1 MLPDLRFLNWSKSPK
16 KCHFFQC
23 QQVLPDLIL
32 LIWSNS
38 AWKES
43 VTRFYFTKLATTFC
57 FCTSLKGKRLW
68 FSTFLKQVS
77 TMPKLNHHKSKSV
90 DTKSNFGIEPWDP
103 SIMST
108 LLMYVDMCTYT
119 EQIGFSRSWRVQVIS
134 DFLTRTTTR
143 MAAKTKD
150 AIIWKGERGAKQNKW
165 LFWVMCR
172 AVLSSSLL
180 SFSRFLLSF
189 TTKEHWNKWS
199 KIKKKSCFLNKH
211 TTYLFGIFCPFLT
224 YWGK

>member
-1 MLPDLRFLNWSKSPK
+1 MST
-16 KCHFFQC
+16 
-23 QQVLPDLIL
+23 
-32 LIWSNS
+32 
-38 AWKES
+38 S

>member
-1 MLPDLRFLNWSKSPK
+1 M
-16 KCHFFQC
+16 
-23 QQVLPDLIL
+23 LPDLIL

-68 FSTFLKQVS
+68 FSTFWKQVS

-90 DTKSNFGIEPWDP
+90 DTKSNFGIEPLEPWDP

-172 AVLSSSLL
+172 ALALLSYLFPVFYYRLQRKRTLETNGQKSKRNKTTFYSSSSNNCTLAL
-180 SFSRFLLSF
+180 Q
-189 TTKEHWNKWS
+189 
-199 KIKKKSCFLNKH
+199 KH
-211 TTYLFGIFCPFLT
+211 
-224 YWGK
+224 